1 MRTHEADW
9 FPIIF
14 TGLQAQRKWAL
25 GKSGWQKNKDN
36 ARIMV
41 VRADFLFPS
50 DCISNP
56 PGRLTSNEYSVPVP
70 RDWRR

>member
-25 GKSGWQKNKDN
+25 GKKWLAEKQGHRQNHGDACGLPLS
-36 ARIMV
+36 
-41 VRADFLFPS
+41 L
-50 DCISNP
+50 
-56 PGRLTSNEYSVPVP
+56 RLHFESPWP
-70 RDWRR
+70 ID